1 MRPTYYTDET
11 ARFRLYV
18 RPRNWNPNIY
28 TRAVSTIESNMIE
41 SGAYQVYR
49 VADNRTVVDFGTAS
63 YASTL
68 GRGEGL
74 HTQMS
79 YDISGNYFDLDM
91 SMLEPGYSYGLRFAY
106 YDGAISSWQEQREYF
121 KFRVEKT
128 REFN

>member
-1 MRPTYYTDET
+1 MVCHRTWLT
-11 ARFRLYV
+11 AIDRF
-18 RPRNWNPNIY
+18 IY
-28 TRAVSTIESNMIE
+28 GNDTLQQSVRAVVDV
-41 SGAYQVYR
+41 AQVEPR
-49 VADNRTVVDFGTAS
+49 RLSVDRALQRRLCAAIVDFGTAS